1 MKEHL
6 DIELENEDYKKL
18 HSKIIRYDYKNIMAH
33 SIEDTKN
40 LLERDMKINVFE
52 KLNEIEE
59 DIL

>member
-40 LLERDMKINVFE
+40 LSEQDMKINVFE
-52 KLNEIEE
+52 ELNEIEE

>member
-18 HSKIIRYDYKNIMAH
+18 HSKIIRYDYKNIRAH

-52 KLNEIEE
+52 ELNEIEE

>member
-52 KLNEIEE
+52 ELNEIEE

>member
-1 MKEHL
+1 MKKHL

-52 KLNEIEE
+52 ELNEIEE